1 MAVTSDPTSRGYGA
15 TASPQVRISTSA
27 AGTSAT
33 ISCQVLLL
41 HRSLSIGER
50 RRLAYLRH
58 GIRVLL
64 GEEHNAAGGHDQ
76 HVAQHRGVRPFS
88 CSRRRPSVCSG
99 VGRSSARDNP
109 RRPGRSRTRRERA
122 SGAAECCGAVR
133 NLLFAAAVVLSA
145 RLTCALYGAAR
156 VAVVSGALRFAAGNF
171 WSPKKFRS
179 PIRDSTVVQLS
190 VIASDNSFHL
200 RVFVIE
206 CFNLCLHMLLL
217 CFAFTVVQL
226 SVK

>member
-1 MAVTSDPTSRGYGA
+1 MNETRAPVALVENSSMAVTSDPTSRGYGA

-133 NLLFAAAVVLSA
+133 NLLFGGGGAVRA
-145 RLTCALYGAAR
+145 ID
-156 VAVVSGALRFAAGNF
+156 LRFVWRCRRFRRASICCWKF
-171 WSPKKFRS
+171 LVTKKIQEPYPRQQS
-179 PIRDSTVVQLS
+179 GTIKCHS
-190 VIASDNSFHL
+190 
-200 RVFVIE
+200 E
-206 CFNLCLHMLLL
+206 
-217 CFAFTVVQL
+217 
-226 SVK
+226 